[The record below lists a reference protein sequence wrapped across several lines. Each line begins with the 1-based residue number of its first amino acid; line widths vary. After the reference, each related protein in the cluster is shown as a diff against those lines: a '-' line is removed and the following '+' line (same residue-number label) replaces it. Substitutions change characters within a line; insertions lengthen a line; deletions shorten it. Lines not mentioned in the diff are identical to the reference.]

1 MQSVVGVW
9 STLVGAE
16 NAVVVLSQDVIAVDG
31 VPKVTVCSE
40 DVDVAVDGARKGA
53 VVEEGVG
60 ETVSVTV

>member
-1 MQSVVGVW
+1 M
-9 STLVGAE
+9 
-16 NAVVVLSQDVIAVDG
+16 VVLSQDVIAVDG